1 MAKKTKKTKQYEYQ
15 AELKQLLHLIVH
27 SLYTHP
33 EVFLRELISNASDAT
48 NKARFRMLTDKDVLD
63 PEASLDLHITV
74 DKDKRQFTIE
84 DRGIGMTRED
94 LVERL
99 GTVASSG
106 TLEFLKQMKESDQ
119 KIDGD
124 MIGQFGVGFYSVF
137 MVTAEVTVETRH
149 IEKDSQG
156 LRWVSD
162 GEGTFTI
169 EEIEKETRGTRISF
183 TLKEDA
189 AEFAEVDRIKHII
202 NKYSNFV
209 DFPIHVNS
217 EVVNRVSA
225 LWQRSRNE
233 IKEEELN
240 EFYKFVSNDFQDPL
254 SHLHLSIEGVV
265 NFKALIFIPNT
276 APGPFQRYEEEKSLH
291 LYSRKIF
298 IQDDC
303 KTLLPEYLRFLKGVV
318 DTEDL
323 PLNVSREV
331 TQDSPV
337 MIKIR
342 NTIVSKVLSHLEELS
357 KNSPEK
363 FQTFHKNF
371 GTYFKL
377 GVNADFA
384 NREKIINLLQ
394 FETTFTE
401 QGKYTRLKDYV
412 SRMND
417 DQTDIF
423 YISGDNR
430 AALERNPNLEYFK
443 KREIEVLLLTDP
455 ADVFVVPGIG
465 EFDKKP
471 IKSIEKADLDFEADK
486 DSKEDALEEKLSG
499 SLLEVFAD
507 VLGDRVEKV
516 VESKRLVDSAVTL
529 VVGSQGMDPQMEK
542 MMKMMQQDYSST
554 TKILEVN
561 TRHPLIKNLS
571 TINIADSKS
580 PMLRRCI
587 EQLFEGAQLVD
598 DSLKNTGDFIKRMNE
613 IMLEAT
619 KS

>member
-1 MAKKTKKTKQYEYQ
+1 MAKKTKKAKQYQYQ

-48 NKARFRMLTDKDVLD
+48 NKARFRMLTDKEVLD
-63 PEASLDLHITV
+63 PDASLDIHITA
-74 DKDKRQFTIE
+74 DKDKREFVIE
-84 DRGIGMTRED
+84 DRGIGMTHED

-106 TLEFLKQMKESDQ
+106 TLDFLKQIQEGGQ

-124 MIGQFGVGFYSVF
+124 MIGQFGVGFYAIF
-137 MVTAEVTVETRH
+137 MVTDKVTVETRH
-149 IEKDSQG
+149 IDQDSKG
-156 LRWVSD
+156 YRWVSD
-162 GEGTFTI
+162 GQGTFTI
-169 EEIEKETRGTRISF
+169 EEISKEARGTRISF
-183 TLKEDA
+183 VLKEDA
-189 AEFAEVDRIKHII
+189 AEFAEVERIKHVI

-217 EVVNRVSA
+217 EVVNRVTA
-225 LWQRSRNE
+225 LWQRPRNE
-233 IKEEELN
+233 VKEEELN
-240 EFYKFVSNDFQDPL
+240 EFYKFVSNDFQAPL
-254 SHLHLSIEGVV
+254 SHLHLAIEGVV
-265 NFKALIFIPNT
+265 NFKALIFIPDT
-276 APGPFQRYEEEKSLH
+276 APGPFQRYEDEKSLH

-303 KTLLPEYLRFLKGVV
+303 KTLLPDYLRFLKGVV

-331 TQDSPV
+331 TQDSPIMV
-337 MIKIR
+337 KIR
-342 NTIVSKVLSHLEELS
+342 NTIVSKVLSHLEDLS
-357 KNSPEK
+357 KNAPEK
-363 FQTFHKNF
+363 FQKFHQNF
-371 GTYFKL
+371 GTFFKM

-384 NREKIINLLQ
+384 NRDKIIELLQ
-394 FETTFTE
+394 FESTFTE
-401 QGKYTRLKDYV
+401 KGKYTRLKEYV
-412 SRMND
+412 SRMNE
-417 DQTDIF
+417 DQKDIF
-423 YISGDNR
+423 YISGENR
-430 AALERNPNLEYFK
+430 EQLERNPNLEYFK

-465 EFDKKP
+465 EFDSKT
-471 IKSIEKADLDFEADK
+471 IKSIEKSDLDFEADSE
-486 DSKEDALEEKLSG
+486 SKEEALEENLSK
-499 SLLEVFAD
+499 SLLDIFKE

-516 VESKRLVDSAVTL
+516 IESRRLVDSAVTL
-529 VVGSQGMDPQMEK
+529 VIGSQGMDPQMEK
-542 MMKMMQQDYSST
+542 MMKMMQQEFSGG

-571 TINIADSKS
+571 SMNIADSKN
-580 PMLRRCI
+580 PLLRSCI
-587 EQLFEGAQLVD
+587 EQLFAGAQLVD
-598 DSLKNTGDFIKRMNE
+598 DSLQNTSEFINRMND